1 MKPVIITVLAVT
13 SALIVLMA
21 VWILPLVGGQNSA
34 CQQNPYYSGC
44 R

>member
-1 MKPVIITVLAVT
+1 MKPAIIAVLALV
-13 SALIVLMA
+13 SALIVLMSI
-21 VWILPLVGGQNSA
+21 WILPLVGGQDSA